1 MPALAVAYEKASR
14 VRCCEARLGKYLFVA
29 LFAAFALVRYFY
41 KVAVEFDD
49 RMAYVVR

>member
-1 MPALAVAYEKASR
+1 MPSLAVAYEKAPR
-14 VRCCEARLGKYLFVA
+14 VRCCEARLGKYLFLA
-29 LFAAFALVRYFY
+29 LIAVFAFVRYFY